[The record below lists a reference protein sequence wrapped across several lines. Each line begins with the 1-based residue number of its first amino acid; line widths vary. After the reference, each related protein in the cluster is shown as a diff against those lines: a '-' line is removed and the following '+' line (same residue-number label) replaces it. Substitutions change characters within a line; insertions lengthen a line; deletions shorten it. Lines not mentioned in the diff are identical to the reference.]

1 MKKLNKVFKIGMKV
15 KDVDGSI
22 YMIISMREGYIV
34 GKAVIG
40 PNFIISNH
48 YMNSSVKPLL
58 SLKKLFN
65 KL

>member
-1 MKKLNKVFKIGMKV
+1 MKV